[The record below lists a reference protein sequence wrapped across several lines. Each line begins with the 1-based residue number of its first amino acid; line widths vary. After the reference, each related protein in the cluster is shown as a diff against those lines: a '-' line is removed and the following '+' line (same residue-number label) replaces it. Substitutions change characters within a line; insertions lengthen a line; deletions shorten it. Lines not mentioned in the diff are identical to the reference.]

1 MRTTSSTI
9 QGGLMSKK
17 NRITLGNVQQTLLLP
32 LWGRAKESQKAYP
45 LLIDTAATKLIKEID
60 YDFSAMEK
68 GLDEVSQLGWI
79 FRCINIDR
87 TTEHFLEEHPN
98 ATVVNIGCGLDTTF
112 ERVDNGV
119 LHWYDLD
126 LPDVIDL
133 RNRLIPASGRREYIA
148 ASVLDTRW
156 FDEIIITDHVFFIA
170 AGVLY
175 YFDEEEIKK
184 LFLHMADRYAGAEII
199 FDAASPF
206 GVKMAN
212 RMVIKR
218 SGMDEQSFLKWGL
231 KDARRIEQWDKR
243 FQVVDAYPYFSHVA
257 TPKKGMG
264 VGLRVKMALFNFFKT
279 SYMIHLRFSVS

>member
-1 MRTTSSTI
+1 MP
-9 QGGLMSKK
+9 KK
-17 NRITLGNVQQTLLLP
+17 RNITLGKVQQTLLLP
-32 LWGRAKESQKAYP
+32 LWGRAKESQKTNP
-45 LLIDTAATKLIKEID
+45 LLVDTAAIRLIDRID
-60 YDFSAMEK
+60 YDFSTMEK
-68 GLDEVSQLGWI
+68 GLDEISQLGWI

-87 TTEHFLEEHPN
+87 TIEHFLERHPN

-112 ERVDNGV
+112 ERVDNGA
-119 LHWYDLD
+119 LRWYDLD

-133 RNRLIPASGRREYIA
+133 RIKLIPAIERRQHIT
-148 ASVLDTRW
+148 ASVLDTGW
-156 FDEIIITDHVFFIA
+156 FDEIIVKDHVFFIA

-184 LFLHMADRYAGAEII
+184 LFLHMADRFAGGEII

-231 KDARRIEQWDKR
+231 KDARHIEQWDNRLK
-243 FQVVDAYPYFSHVA
+243 VVDTLSLPQ
-257 TPKKGMG
+257 
-264 VGLRVKMALFNFFKT
+264 FNGHFKT
-279 SYMIHLRFSVS
+279 YTDEYTMKRKGVSDAREKAEI